1 MIDTLFADTDWIG
14 TDISLEECLWVA
26 TKNRSV
32 YVLNDRGEGE
42 RWFDTNH
49 ELTED
54 HILECE
60 ERIGLDSLRCS
71 CSEYDEYIEN
81 GDWYGRFG
89 VIIWYDNMMSEY
101 AGSGMTLIQF
111 AKLIG
116 ESPEEYCDSCCHQCG
131 LALDTSVPKGDC
143 DHEYSIFDYEGEE
156 YCQECV
162 MLQISFKNE
171 LSECQAIIDANV
183 IPTMVENED
192 LVIWLELVDDY
203 PKSGI
208 QVCTP
213 YHRLDVLWTG
223 DEQSM
228 TELVDETVKSLI

>member
-1 MIDTLFADTDWIG
+1 MLDTLFADTEWIG

-26 TKNRSV
+26 RKDRSV
-32 YVLNDRGEGE
+32 YVLNDRGDGE

-49 ELTED
+49 ELTEQ

-60 ERIGLDSLRCS
+60 ERIGIDSLRSS
-71 CSEYDEYIEN
+71 CDIYDDYDLL
-81 GDWYGRFG
+81 GKFG

-101 AGSGMTLIQF
+101 AGSGMTLVQF

-116 ESPEEYCDSCCHQCG
+116 ENPEDYCDSSCEQCECG
-131 LALDTSVPKGDC
+131 LDSSVPMGDC
-143 DHEYSIFDYEGEE
+143 DYELSIFPYDNAE

-162 MLQISFKNE
+162 MLQISYRDE
-171 LSECQAIIDANV
+171 LTECQAIIDENV
-183 IPTMVENED
+183 IPIMVENED
-192 LVIWLELVDDY
+192 LVIWLELVDNY

-223 DEQSM
+223 DKASM
-228 TELVDETVKSLI
+228 VELVDENVKSLI

>member
-1 MIDTLFADTDWIG
+1 MLDTLFADTEWIG
-14 TDISLEECLWVA
+14 TDVNLEHCLWVA
-26 TKNRSV
+26 TANRSV
-32 YVLNDRGEGE
+32 YVLNDRGDGE
-42 RWFDTNH
+42 RWFSTNH

-60 ERIGLDSLRCS
+60 ERIGIDSLRSS

-89 VIIWYDNMMSEY
+89 VIIWYDNMMCE
-101 AGSGMTLIQF
+101 GDCGMTIVQF

-116 ESPEEYCDSCCHQCG
+116 ENPEEYCDSSCEQCECG
-131 LALDTSVPKGDC
+131 LDSSAPMGDC
-143 DHEYSIFDYEGEE
+143 DNELSIFEYDGDN

-162 MLQISFKNE
+162 LLQISYRDE
-171 LSECQAIIDANV
+171 LDECQAIIEGNV
-183 IPTMVENED
+183 IPTMVENEN
-192 LVIWLELVDDY
+192 LVIWLELVDNY

-223 DEQSM
+223 DKDSM
-228 TELVDETVKSLI
+228 IKAVDTMVKSLI